1 LDPNL
6 ADSYNNRA
14 AVFLNTG
21 LIEKAIN
28 DLNRSIQLDP
38 EFGLAFANRAV
49 AYRLIDNV
57 EMFENDLDMAV
68 ILGVEREA
76 ILSTISQFMD
86 AVQR

>member
-1 LDPNL
+1 M
-6 ADSYNNRA
+6 
-14 AVFLNTG
+14 
-21 LIEKAIN
+21 
-28 DLNRSIQLDP
+28 DP

-49 AYRLIDNV
+49 AYGLIDNV